1 MVIVICQNF
10 AQIFPCMKQMTP
22 QQLMDYE
29 FWEGVW
35 VQDDSMIIS
44 DLHPS
49 QLSLWVWGESLSP
62 KRRRSERVNVW
73 CDWVQPANVSIHDAG
88 MMCPNDQNDQQMRYP
103 EMSSKFCLNFQAWI
117 DVWSIVTLEPVRDH
131 NVTRSSG
138 SVYIRTSNWSK
149 WRLISMPYDALPES
163 LIAWSRFISF
173 SEKLFFC

>member
-1 MVIVICQNF
+1 MTLFVCQSDF
-10 AQIFPCMKQMTP
+10 RRFQRSWRILHAK
-22 QQLMDYE
+22 
-29 FWEGVW
+29 G
-35 VQDDSMIIS
+35 DSLRRRWSGQKCFSIMIIS

-103 EMSSKFCLNFQAWI
+103 EMSSKFCLQFQAWI
-117 DVWSIVTLEPVRDH
+117 DVWSIVTLKPVRDH
-131 NVTRSSG
+131 NVTRSSA

-163 LIAWSRFISF
+163 LIAWSRFMSF